1 MPNWGE
7 VPRGS
12 ANIRGAPFQTGFPS
26 AGCMR
31 RIGYYLAVAS
41 LLVGVL
47 IVLVTLTRVG
57 LSLTVGLLIGGLLIL
72 NGLIRLYERG
82 DR

>member
-1 MPNWGE
+1 
-7 VPRGS
+7 
-12 ANIRGAPFQTGFPS
+12 
-26 AGCMR
+26 MR

-72 NGLIRLYERG
+72 SGLIRLYERG
-82 DR
+82 GR

>member
-1 MPNWGE
+1 
-7 VPRGS
+7 
-12 ANIRGAPFQTGFPS
+12 
-26 AGCMR
+26 MR

-47 IVLVTLTRVG
+47 VILVTLTRVG
-57 LSLTVGLLIGGLLIL
+57 LSLTVGLLIGGLLII

-82 DR
+82 GR

>member
-1 MPNWGE
+1 M
-7 VPRGS
+7 S
-12 ANIRGAPFQTGFPS
+12 IRGTPSRTGFPFV
-26 AGCMR
+26 GFMR

-47 IVLVTLTRVG
+47 VILVTLTRVG

-82 DR
+82 GR